1 MKLDSIFVD
10 CRNKEHV
17 KWWNEVASK
26 LVKVVRYDVIVE
38 TATEKPVGY
47 VFKLRGLLAQLII
60 KQNNKFLGTDAV
72 DTVLKRD

>member
-10 CRNKEHV
+10 CRNEEHV

-26 LVKVVRYDVIVE
+26 LVRVVKYDVIVE

-47 VFKLRGLLAQLII
+47 VFKLSGLLAKWII
-60 KQNNKFLGTDAV
+60 KQNNKFLGSDAV
-72 DTVLKRD
+72 DTVLTRD